1 MFGRVIGGSPEARP
15 AKAGVLSAARHA
27 TLGPKAG
34 SGVGRRRG
42 TQQKLEH
49 VAFQHSSAL

>member
-1 MFGRVIGGSPEARP
+1 MSGRVIGGSAEARP

-34 SGVGRRRG
+34 SRAGRRRA

-49 VAFQHSSAL
+49 VASQHSSAL